1 MLFLIFLLYNKIMK
15 LEFIKPYTD
24 EQLYYNEITG
34 KYQLTRNYCLNLIGG
49 NPYQDDA
56 TLDKRI
62 LLNTRVVYSY
72 ILTMGNS
79 NNKRYNRCL
88 LEYTKGGRK
97 ILKEVLSAQF
107 LADAETGYN
116 DLIKQLPIN
125 FDTYKVLERNAM
137 LKNLLSVEA
146 QNILENSKNDL
157 YGYNLISQISY
168 GYIAEIEGF
177 LNDIEE

>member
-1 MLFLIFLLYNKIMK
+1 MNTIN
-15 LEFIKPYTD
+15 FIKPYSD
-24 EQLYYNEITG
+24 DRLEYNELTK
-34 KYQLTRNYCLNLIGG
+34 KYQLTRNYCLNLLGG

-79 NNKRYNRCL
+79 NNKKYNLAL
-88 LEYTKGGRK
+88 LNYTKNGRN

-125 FDTYKVLERNAM
+125 FNDYKKIDRNEMFKNM
-137 LKNLLSVEA
+137 LCVEA
-146 QNILENSKNDL
+146 QAILENSKNDL

-168 GYIAEIEGF
+168 GYIQEIEGF